1 MKANTLPNISPAE
14 LVFIIP
20 ALLLAGSASGIL
32 AGLFGV
38 GGGLVITPVLYAI
51 FGFMNVPE
59 AVRVQLCIGTSLAII
74 IPTSIQSFR
83 AHSHKNV
90 VDFSIL
96 KIWAVPVITGVLIG
110 GVIAKFADP
119 KLFKLVFVSV
129 ATFSAIRLLFGASW
143 RLGNELPSTVIIRI
157 YGVLVGLISALMGIG
172 GGQLG
177 TMFMTLYGRPI
188 HQSVATSSGLGTLI
202 AVPGAL
208 SYMIVGWPQM
218 ALLPPLSIGYVSFI
232 GVLLIAPLST
242 FIAPYGAKLAHKF
255 SKRQLEISFGLFL
268 LSVSA
273 NFLYGLMKP

>member
-1 MKANTLPNISPAE
+1 M
-14 LVFIIP
+14 
-20 ALLLAGSASGIL
+20 LLAGSASGVL

-51 FGFMNVPE
+51 FSFVNVPE
-59 AVRVQLCIGTSLAII
+59 SVKIQLCIGTSLAII

-83 AHSHKNV
+83 AHARKGA
-90 VDFSIL
+90 VDFNIL
-96 KIWAVPVITGVLIG
+96 KLWAVPVILGVLIG
-110 GVIAKFADP
+110 GIIAKFADP
-119 KLFKLVFVSV
+119 KLFKLVFVLV
-129 ATFSAIRLLFGASW
+129 AAFSGLRLLFGTKW
-143 RLGNELPSTVIIRI
+143 RLGSELPDTNIIRA
-157 YGVLVGLISALMGIG
+157 YGLFTGLISALMGIG

-218 ALLPPLSIGYVSFI
+218 AILPPFSVGYVSFI

-242 FIAPYGAKLAHKF
+242 CIAPYGAKLAHKF

-268 LSVSA
+268 LLVSA
-273 NFLYGLMKP
+273 QFLYGLLVK